1 VAEEYDLY
9 LVQRLSEDRSFE
21 EGALYAGKNA
31 LIYDSVQEEG
41 NIYTVLKNSSKKYVD
56 RFEVIKGEL
65 YYFALNEQEG
75 KWAEEIGIKV
85 SPYQIDENGVLLS
98 SNTNVGLM
106 DEATGSIIIPQA
118 VTKIGEGA
126 FANIEGLKTI
136 VIPGTVKEIGG
147 NAFRANKTIE
157 KVIIQEGV
165 EIIGGSA
172 FQECGQLKEIEL
184 PESIIRIDYA
194 AFYICTNLKEIEIPS
209 KITRIERLAFS
220 ICRNLSKVTFRGDKV
235 TAIDHE
241 AFFGTSFSELHIT
254 KNINSINATAFNE
267 NTNLKDI
274 TIDGN
279 NFYYEEGMLMPKDR
293 KSVIFLS
300 QSYYKEKTELKIPE
314 GVVNFET
321 SIANLGNLKKLIIT
335 KDVTAATPSRHL
347 PSSIETIEVQDGN
360 TKYAVDDNDKCLY
373 TKTSPKTL
381 VFCYSKKATIEL
393 KSNYEKIGDFAF
405 NGAPYATKIILN
417 KEVKSIGNQIFSNA
431 HKVTEFEI
439 KDEVNYIDPGFCLTK
454 YGIKV
459 TIDNNKNYIV
469 ENNIL
474 YSADKSKLI
483 TVISKIQGEF
493 IVDSKVKEIVGS
505 AFYSQR
511 EMTGINL
518 NSIEKINNNA
528 FYDCRGLRSIEI
540 PKSIKEIGEYA
551 FSNMINLK
559 EVIIHKE
566 KDSIKGCPWGST
578 IGDRLEVKWQA

>member
-1 VAEEYDLY
+1 M
-9 LVQRLSEDRSFE
+9 QRLSEDRSFE

-136 VIPGTVKEIGG
+136 VIPGTVKEIGE

-157 KVIIQEGV
+157 KVIIQDGV
-165 EIIGGSA
+165 EIIGASA
-172 FQECGQLKEIEL
+172 FQTCGQLKEIEL
-184 PESIIRIDYA
+184 PESITEIKYA
-194 AFYICTNLKEIEIPS
+194 AFYQCSNLKEIEIPS
-209 KITRIERLAFS
+209 KITGINRLAFS
-220 ICRNLSKVTFRGDKV
+220 LCNNLSKVTFRGDKI
-235 TAIDHE
+235 TGIAYE

-254 KNINSINATAFNE
+254 KNIRSIDSSAF
-267 NTNLKDI
+267 TNNIKLKDI
-274 TIDGN
+274 TIDGD

-300 QSYYKEKTELKIPE
+300 QSYYNEKTELKIPE

-321 SIANLGNLKKLIIT
+321 SIGNLGRLKKLIIT
-335 KDVTAATPSRHL
+335 KDVTEITPSRHL
-347 PSSIETIEVQDGN
+347 PAYIETIEVQDGN
-360 TKYAVDDNDKCLY
+360 TRYAVDDNDKCLY
-373 TKTSPKTL
+373 TKASPKAL

-417 KEVKSIGNQIFSNA
+417 KEVKSIGAQIFANVN
-431 HKVTEFEI
+431 KVTEFEI
-439 KDEVNYIDPGFCLTK
+439 KDEVNYIDPIFCLTK

-474 YSADKSKLI
+474 YNADKSKLI

-493 IVDSKVKEIVGS
+493 IVDSKVKEIGGS
-505 AFYSQR
+505 AFHSQR